1 MLVPRPLLLLNC
13 SIARSLFSHMPLS
26 HRPQNTVQQSRAL
39 LTGLLLAFALGGCS
53 WFGGGKDDKEEFD
66 DEDTSEQIL
75 YREGQKR
82 LQSGNYQMA
91 IRDLQR
97 LEARFPFGRYA
108 EQAQLELIYAHYMGF
123 DHDAAIDAADRFI
136 RLHPQHPK
144 IDYAYYIKGLSAYDK
159 DRSLLDRLFKTDASK
174 RDASSARESYL
185 QFAHLLRQYPTSQYA
200 ADARQ
205 RMVHLRNLLARAE
218 IHVANY
224 YMRRGAHIAAAN
236 RARYVVENYS
246 KSDSVDIALA
256 LLVEANHKLGLNDA
270 ANDALRILAI
280 NYPQHDGFDK
290 GGNFVL
296 KDQIRNRD
304 RSWLNLVT
312 WGLLSRP
319 NVPPPIELKQPDNSG
334 DAQASRATDPAS
346 RS

>member
-1 MLVPRPLLLLNC
+1 MPVLRPLLSTLSMSPALDL
-13 SIARSLFSHMPLS
+13 RPL
-26 HRPQNTVQQSRAL
+26 TAAL
-39 LTGLLLAFALGGCS
+39 LIAVAVSGCS
-53 WFGGGKDDKEEFD
+53 WFGGGKDAKKEFD

-75 YREGQKR
+75 YRAGQKR
-82 LQSGNYQMA
+82 LHSGNYQLA
-91 IRDLQR
+91 IQDLQR

-108 EQAQLELIYAHYMGF
+108 EQAQLELIYAHYMSF
-123 DHDAAIDAADRFI
+123 DHDSAIDAADRFV

-144 IDYAYYIKGLSAYDK
+144 IDYAYYIKGLAAYDK
-159 DRSLLDRLFKTDASK
+159 SRSLLDKLFKTDASK

-205 RMVHLRNLLARAE
+205 RMVYLRNLLARAE

-224 YMRRGAHIAAAN
+224 YMRRGAHVAAAN
-236 RARYVVENYS
+236 RARFVVENYS
-246 KSDSVDIALA
+246 KSDSVDAALA
-256 LLVEANHKLGLNDA
+256 ILVEANHKLGLNDA

-290 GGNFVL
+290 RGNFVL

-312 WGLLSRP
+312 WGLLNRP
-319 NVPPPIELKQPDNSG
+319 NVPPPIELKQPGNTG
-334 DAQASRATDPAS
+334 EVQASRPSAPAS